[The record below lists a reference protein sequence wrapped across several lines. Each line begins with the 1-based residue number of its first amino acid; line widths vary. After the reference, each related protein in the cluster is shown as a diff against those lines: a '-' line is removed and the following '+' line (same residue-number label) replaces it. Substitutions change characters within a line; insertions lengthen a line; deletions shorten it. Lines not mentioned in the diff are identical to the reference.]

1 MVKISETDLSNL
13 NDLFKENYY
22 CLKEIKNIEKKRF
35 NYEDKI
41 MLKKIRELHEDNLN
55 IVLKLLD
62 TKERFL

>member
-1 MVKISETDLSNL
+1 MVKISETDLSSL

-22 CLKEIKNIEKKRF
+22 CLKEIKDLEKICT
-35 NYEDKI
+35 NHDDKI
-41 MLKKIRELHEDNLN
+41 MLKDIRRLHENNLE